1 MKQEKINRAYNS
13 LSKLVEYNL
22 PLKKARGI
30 YKLMKSVEDAYQF
43 AANEERKYLSEYKG
57 VIKDDNTITFET
69 PTDCSAFQDRLAEL
83 IRMDVDIEIDTVV
96 LTEQDIGEQK
106 LMPMDIYNLE
116 GFVIFE

>member
-1 MKQEKINRAYNS
+1 MRQEKINRAYNS

-69 PTDCSAFQDRLAEL
+69 PTDCAAFQDKLAEL
-83 IRMDVDIEIDTVV
+83 NGMDVDIEIDTVV